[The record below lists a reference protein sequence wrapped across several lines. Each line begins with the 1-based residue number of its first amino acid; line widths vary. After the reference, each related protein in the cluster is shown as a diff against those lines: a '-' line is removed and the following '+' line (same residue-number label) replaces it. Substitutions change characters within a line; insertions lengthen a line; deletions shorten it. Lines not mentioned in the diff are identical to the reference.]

1 VSAALSHVK
10 TALEPRTGGLVAR
23 ITLDNPR
30 KLNILTPAVLDD
42 FVELI
47 GSIEKKPGVRALVI
61 TGAGDKAFVGGAELE
76 ALGSLNPESAREF
89 IGKIHS
95 ACAAMRD
102 CPLPVIA
109 RINGWCLGAGLELA
123 ACCDLRIAADTAAFG
138 MPEVRLGIPSV
149 VEAAMLPRL
158 VGAGRARW
166 LVLTGETIDARTALN
181 WGLIERISKL
191 DELDSHVNAALDAI
205 LAGEPEA
212 IRAQKRLCKLWEEA
226 PLAESV
232 HASIDEFARSY
243 ESGEPNRRVAAFRRA
258 RKERP

>member
-1 VSAALSHVK
+1 VSATLSHVK
-10 TALEPRTGGLVAR
+10 TALEPRAGGLVAR

-30 KLNILTPAVLDD
+30 KLNIFTPAALDAL
-42 FVELI
+42 VEAMH
-47 GSIEKKPGVRALVI
+47 EVQANDRVRAVVI
-61 TGAGDKAFVGGAELE
+61 TGAGDRAFVGGAELE

-166 LVLTGETIDARTALN
+166 LVLTGETIDAHTACN
-181 WGLIERISKL
+181 WGLIERIANLK
-191 DELDSHVNAALDAI
+191 DLDSHVNSALDAI
-205 LAGEPEA
+205 LAGSDEA

-226 PLAESV
+226 PLAESI

-243 ESGEPNRRVAAFRRA
+243 EAGEPNRRVAAFRRA